1 MEQQPAMSWPGQLHE
16 NLIPA
21 SNEDE
26 FSNFLEFNMHF
37 PDLEGHGPAAHS
49 QLHEQQAMVNPPTSS
64 APATAPS
71 DLRSHLYTAPMEG
84 LAMDFSGGPG
94 PVQSHVGPMPYS
106 TPNMTPGFCA
116 QDSSQQSQS
125 QSQPQPPSGQ
135 HYVPGQQMIPPT
147 PNSMELH
154 GNAARYPQRV
164 EDNPEMYDRYSRINE
179 EQVCLN
185 QPLGPR
191 WMGLTDAVTRHCTPR
206 LCLLR

>member
-21 SNEDE
+21 ASEDE

-64 APATAPS
+64 APTATAPS
-71 DLRSHLYTAPMEG
+71 DLRSQLYTAPMEG
-84 LAMDFSGGPG
+84 LAMDFSGGHG

-116 QDSSQQSQS
+116 QDSSQSQS
-125 QSQPQPPSGQ
+125 QPPSGQ
-135 HYVPGQQMIPPT
+135 PYVQGQPMIPPT

-164 EDNPEMYDRYSRINE
+164 DENPEMYDRYSRINE

-185 QPLGPR
+185 RPLRHVG
-191 WMGLTDAVTRHCTPR
+191 WVSLT
-206 LCLLR
+206 L

>member
-125 QSQPQPPSGQ
+125 QSRW
-135 HYVPGQQMIPPT
+135 
-147 PNSMELH
+147 E
-154 GNAARYPQRV
+154 V
-164 EDNPEMYDRYSRINE
+164 EDAILYPAQNPYRSPCRCCPILSSRLE
-179 EQVCLN
+179 
-185 QPLGPR
+185 PL
-191 WMGLTDAVTRHCTPR
+191 
-206 LCLLR
+206 